1 MASTMAVKTLS
12 EKIYPAAPHNLVVR
26 GLKIGLCLV
35 LACLGASWFSYQLF
49 LVPQPSYFTPQWQQS
64 QWIQASDSTNNP
76 VSYFRYST
84 NLNVVPDTAFI
95 TIAANQAFRLYVNG
109 TFIATNEKDVTN
121 GSGTQAYIYD
131 IISSLRRGPDVVAVY
146 VSNLDGQNP
155 SVRAVLGMRRGDSV
169 SYYGSDANWQATNQG
184 VLAYP
189 RYAIYSARWNA
200 RGFDATLWPSAIRA
214 AAPARTP
221 QLEANP
227 ELYERPQATSW
238 ISAGAGHDAYF
249 VRSITLSPDTTHTW
263 LRVIATGPASIFIN
277 GQLFTVWN
285 GEVRVKQQPLPDYLS
300 KGSSVRTRALP
311 QYTHGLMLGIYDT
324 SPYLHAGVN
333 TIAVHVASP
342 GSNAAQRSLQT
353 LRAALSLDLLINDQ
367 RNHNAWITT
376 DASDTLWRVSSQAVA
391 GWEQGS
397 NSTLSWATPLSVGRP
412 GVSRTVYLPD
422 TSSLRS
428 THISHFA
435 SLAAIL
441 LINTGAVLG
450 IWLVLALIVMRRYY
464 YTWGDA
470 LAALSIIYMPAL
482 AMETLLIALS
492 CEPLLPRP
500 FPYTWQW
507 GLALIFLVGL
517 GFLLQWLHCHRYYK
531 KLSLHPDLAK
541 MQRSMRAVVYRLPE
555 WVRRHWGLFLILLLA
570 IPMICYH
577 LSYEPYWQD
586 ELTSYYA
593 AKGILA
599 HGVPVMPSG
608 FLYPKGEL
616 YSYLLAL
623 SITLFGE
630 QNGMIRLSSVVTYL
644 LSLPLFYLVTCYFF
658 ERKIALLATAMLAF
672 SPYVLIWG
680 RGVRMYELAQ
690 FMVILVMYL
699 FYKAAHNYRHP
710 LLPYWAM
717 LALLGMYLSH
727 EETFIFLPVLL
738 VGVFFVSRDA
748 EHRLPAVLY
757 QKHWWI
763 AASLGAG
770 VIGVQLLIVKY
781 SHPAVLGTDQ
791 SQQPLIQFMTNNLSY
806 YLKLLFFPLMTGKQ
820 LPIVTVNSVLACIG
834 CVWVLHAGDRRARYC
849 TLFFLVP
856 LTLLLFVFTP
866 TADRYIYP
874 LLPAFYMLGAFT
886 LMSALRLFWS
896 LTAMCVVRQ
905 SVSPELRTYGL
916 NERQT
921 DTYVYQN
928 EVIARNSARSGQPLR
943 WLMLLTTVLVCA
955 SVLIVPALPIG
966 NYDLFMSRLLG
977 VPYHHHYPDYDV
989 AGQYIKQHW
998 RDGDI
1003 VISASP
1009 AISILY
1015 YVGRVDYFF
1024 SMDRALYLFEKNSA
1038 ITDTPTGSVPLLN
1051 QSDLGSVLSRHGR
1064 IWIVTNKALNQT
1076 VTSRGK
1082 RFLFSPDF
1090 RLMYQGYSAMVY
1102 LRDG

>member
-1 MASTMAVKTLS
+1 MAVKTLS
-12 EKIYPAAPHNLVVR
+12 EKIYPASPYNLVVR
-26 GLKIGLCLV
+26 GLKIGLCLF

-64 QWIQASDSTNNP
+64 QWIQASDSSNNP

-84 NLNVVPDTAFI
+84 NLNVVPDTAFV
-95 TIAANQAFRLYVNG
+95 TIAAKQTFRLYVNG

-121 GSGTQAYIYD
+121 GDGTHAYIYD
-131 IISSLRRGPDVVAVY
+131 IISSLRRGPNVVAAY
-146 VSNLDGQNP
+146 VSNLDEQSP
-155 SVRAVLGMRRGDSV
+155 AVRAVLGMRRGDTV
-169 SYYGSDANWQATNQG
+169 SYYGSDASWQATNQSA
-184 VLAYP
+184 LAYP
-189 RYAIYSARWNA
+189 RYAISSIRWNS
-200 RGFDATLWPSAIRA
+200 RGFDATLWPSATHA
-214 AAPARTP
+214 TAPARAP
-221 QLEANP
+221 LLEANP

-238 ISAGAGHDAYF
+238 ISAGAGYDAYF
-249 VRSITLSPDTTHTW
+249 VRTISLSADTEHTW

-285 GEVRVKQQPLPDYLS
+285 GEVRVKQQPLTDYLNKES
-300 KGSSVRTRALP
+300 RGGTRPPP

-324 SPYLHAGVN
+324 SPYFHAGVN

-342 GSNAAQRSLQT
+342 GSSATQRSLQT
-353 LRAALSLDLLINDQ
+353 LRAALSLDVLINDHQ
-367 RNHNAWITT
+367 NRNTWITT
-376 DASDTLWRVSSQAVA
+376 DVSDTLWRTSSQAVA
-391 GWEQGS
+391 GWERGS
-397 NSTLSWATPLSVGRP
+397 NGTLSWAAPLYVGRP
-412 GVSRTVYLPD
+412 GVSRTIYLPD
-422 TSSLRS
+422 TSSLRN
-428 THISHFA
+428 THISHFS
-435 SLAAIL
+435 SLVTIL
-441 LINTGAVLG
+441 LINICAILG

-464 YTWGDA
+464 TTLNEA
-470 LAALSIIYMPAL
+470 LASLCLVYMPAL
-482 AMETLLIALS
+482 AVETLLIALS

-507 GLALIFLVGL
+507 GLALIALVGL
-517 GFLLQWLHCHRYYK
+517 GILLQWPRCQSYYEQ
-531 KLSLHPDLAK
+531 LSLHPAIAK
-541 MQRSMRAVVYRLPE
+541 MQRNVRIVVYRLPL
-555 WVRRHWGLFLILLLA
+555 WVRRHWGLLLIMLLA
-570 IPMICYH
+570 IPMICYR

-623 SITLFGE
+623 SIALFGE
-630 QNGMIRLSSVVTYL
+630 QNGMIRLPSVMTYL
-644 LSLPLFYLVTCYFF
+644 MSLPLFYLVACYFF
-658 ERKIALLATAMLAF
+658 ERKVALLATAMLAF

-690 FMVILVMYL
+690 FLVILVMYL

-710 LLPYWAM
+710 RLPYWAM
-717 LALLGMYLSH
+717 LALLAMYLSH
-727 EETFIFLPVLL
+727 EETFIFLPVLV
-738 VGVFFVSRDA
+738 VGVLFVSKDA

-763 AASLGAG
+763 AAALGVS
-770 VIGVQLLIVKY
+770 VISVQLSIVKY

-791 SQQPLIQFMTNNLSY
+791 SQQPLIQFMTDNLPY
-806 YLKLLFFPLMTGKQ
+806 YLKLLFFPLMTGKR

-849 TLFFLVP
+849 MLFFVIP
-856 LTLLLFVFTP
+856 MIMLLLLFTP

-886 LMSALRLFWS
+886 LINGLRLLWS
-896 LTAMCVVRQ
+896 LAAARVMMWQPDPRILSLNGLHADEGMYHSSRAVVARNDAQ
-905 SVSPELRTYGL
+905 SV
-916 NERQT
+916 
-921 DTYVYQN
+921 
-928 EVIARNSARSGQPLR
+928 QPMR
-943 WLMLLTTVLVCA
+943 WWMLFTTVLVCA

-966 NYDLFMSRLLG
+966 NYDLFTSRLLG

-989 AGQYIKQHW
+989 AGEYIKQHW
-998 RDGDI
+998 RDGDV
-1003 VISASP
+1003 VISVSP

-1038 ITDTPTGSVPLLN
+1038 ITDTPTGTVPLLN
-1051 QSDLGSVLSRHGR
+1051 QSDLGAVLSRHGR
-1064 IWIVTNKALNQT
+1064 IWVVTNKALNQT
-1076 VTSRGK
+1076 STARGK
-1082 RFLFSPDF
+1082 RFLFPPDF
-1090 RLMYQGYSAMVY
+1090 RLVYQGYSAMVY